1 VSLVDVERPREIAE
15 VEFVDIVVEAIMP
28 DINELRIILTDGS
41 FVDVWFSLKLQGRYS
56 FHWERRALDGKIY
69 RHDNSPH
76 KRWESVATFPRHF
89 HDGSETNVS
98 ESHLSE
104 APEVALREFL
114 AFIRART
121 GASSSS
127 S

>member
-1 VSLVDVERPREIAE
+1 VSLVDIERLRQIAE
-15 VEFVDIVVEAIMP
+15 MEFVDIVVEAVIP

-56 FHWERRALDGKIY
+56 FHRERRALDGTIY

-76 KRWESVATFPRHF
+76 KRWESVTTFPKHF

-98 ESHLSE
+98 ESHISE
-104 APEVALREFL
+104 VPEEALQEFL
-114 AFIRART
+114 SFPRART
-121 GASSSS
+121 SASSSGS
-127 S
+127 

>member
-1 VSLVDVERPREIAE
+1 VSLVDVERLRELAQ
-15 VEFVDIVVEAIMP
+15 VEFVDIVVEAIIP
-28 DINELRIILTDGS
+28 NINELRIILTDGS
-41 FVDVWFSLKLQGRYS
+41 FVDVWFSLKLRGRYS

-76 KRWESVATFPRHF
+76 KRWEAVATFPRHF

-104 APEVALREFL
+104 VPEEALREFL
-114 AFIRART
+114 AFVRAST
-121 GASSSS
+121 SASSSGS
-127 S
+127 